1 MSSENEVVIT
11 GLGVVSPVG
20 IGVEAFWRAMLEMR
34 SGVRPLAQFDPAAVP
49 LKIAA
54 EVVGFDPKEFVKPRK
69 SLKVMTRDIQFGVT
83 AAGMAC
89 DSAGLESGA
98 VDPERMGV
106 VFGADMM
113 QCEPADVAAAF
124 RGCLVEGKFD
134 FARWGTAAFEQ
145 IYPLWML
152 KYLPNMPACHI
163 AIAHDARGPNNSIAL
178 GDVSSLLAIA
188 EAVRVIRRGQADVMV
203 TGGTCSRIHP
213 TTWVRHCIGEFSRR
227 TDDPAAA
234 SRPFDSDRD
243 GAVHG
248 EGAAA
253 FIVERRGF
261 AEARGARI
269 LATVAGYA
277 STFESRD
284 NGKPYRGDSVRYSI
298 RQSLRSADLAG
309 GDVGHVNAHGLS
321 TRRDDAAE
329 AQAIR
334 AELGDVPVTAPK
346 SVFGNLGAGGGA
358 VEMVASV
365 LALCE
370 GTVPATLNYER
381 EDETCP
387 VHVVRDRPLTGAK
400 PSALLLN
407 QASTG
412 QAAALVLTGA

>member
-1 MSSENEVVIT
+1 MSPENEVVIT
-11 GLGVVSPVG
+11 GLGVVSPIG
-20 IGVEAFWRAMLEMR
+20 IGVAAHWAAMLNMR
-34 SGVRPLAQFDPAAVP
+34 SGVRPLTQFDPVAVP
-49 LKIAA
+49 LKIGA

-83 AAGMAC
+83 AASMAC
-89 DSAGLESGA
+89 DSAGLRAGS

-106 VFGADMM
+106 VIGSDMM

-124 RGCLVEGKFD
+124 RGCLVEGRFD
-134 FARWGTAAFEQ
+134 FTRWGTAALEQ

-163 AIAHDARGPNNSIAL
+163 AIAHDARGPNNSITL
-178 GDVSSLLAIA
+178 GDVSSLLAIT
-188 EAVRVIRRGQADVMV
+188 EAVRVIRRGQADLMV
-203 TGGTCSRIHP
+203 TGGACSRVHP
-213 TTWVRHCIGEFSRR
+213 TIWVRHCVGEFSRR

-234 SRPFDSDRD
+234 CRPFDLDRD

-253 FIVERRGF
+253 FVVERRGF
-261 AEARGARI
+261 AEARGAPI

-277 STFESRD
+277 STFESRG
-284 NGKPYRGDSVRYSI
+284 NGKPFRGDGIRHSI
-298 RQSLRSADLAG
+298 REALRSAGIAK

-346 SVFGNLGAGGGA
+346 SVFGNLGAAGGA

-365 LALCE
+365 LALVE
-370 GTVPATLNYER
+370 GPVPPTMNYER

-387 VHVVRDRPLTGAK
+387 VNVIRGQALRGAK

-412 QAAALVLTGA
+412 QAAALVLTAP